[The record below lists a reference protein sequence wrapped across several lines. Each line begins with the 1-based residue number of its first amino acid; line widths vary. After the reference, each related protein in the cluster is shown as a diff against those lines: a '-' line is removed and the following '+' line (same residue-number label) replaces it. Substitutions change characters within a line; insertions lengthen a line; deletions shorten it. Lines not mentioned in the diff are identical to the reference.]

1 MAKIFDVQQIVRGK
15 VPAGGRIYIGAYG
28 SNPVD
33 NPGNVFTD
41 ENFTVS
47 VATPLTL
54 GVDGRPVD
62 STGQVLTLYAQ
73 DSYSM
78 MIRDKYDADVLPTYW
93 NVEVFDVDPDGNA
106 RVNIIQPED
115 GATGTSVGTTTNKY
129 EWGYFDRI
137 NLTFTPGVGDLAQAA
152 NVAYVN
158 GIADTKEDD
167 LGNPG
172 VDGYILSSTVA
183 GVRSWIPDGGFDPA
197 SNQNI
202 TGEWSFTVAHG
213 SEHWIGDDDP
223 ITGTPLWYYRQA
235 GNASNNGH
243 TLYSTQ
249 SDTGTEAEIQIDS
262 NNASD
267 ESNMLVRAGT
277 AKFSAKEDATG
288 SHAFI
293 DGDSL
298 TINTTS
304 TYSGVNVVPT
314 YGEQQLGTSGIYASE
329 VVSVDANNSFLKGY
343 LTAARIALDTT
354 QIGSGETANV
364 QDYRGLQDETTGAS
378 PGVLRAVNFFAYNPT
393 GTLYNWSI
401 QFNNGAFAP
410 ISADYDGTDGNVS
423 IVTEGNGTAKYN
435 GFEIATKNLEVVSDA
450 SATYILSA
458 ADNGKHIILTNA
470 GAVNL
475 QIDNGIDTGN
485 GDSVGFN
492 CLIETGNAS
501 TDISFTG
508 TATKVNFNGDTKV
521 AVGDGAMVTITS
533 AVNNRYNFTGNTTV

>member
-28 SNPVD
+28 SNPVE

-47 VATPLTL
+47 VATPLNL

-115 GATGTSVGTTTNKY
+115 GATGTSVGTTTNQY

-137 NLTFTPGVGDLAQAA
+137 NLTFTPGVGDVAQVA
-152 NVAYVN
+152 NVEYVN
-158 GIADTKEDD
+158 NIAATKEDD

-172 VDGYILSSTVA
+172 VDGYILSSTAA
-183 GVRSWIPDGGFDPA
+183 GVRSWIPDGGFDPT

-202 TGEWSFTVAHG
+202 TGTWSFDTSTSNRFWVANDNPVSGSPTYFFLVDDDGAGNKFIYNSTNESVSSTSATSYTYSSDDGLNGSSGAVITAGSAVVAATQDGSGSTVAINGDQLNLNTGIVSELFEVSFG
-213 SEHWIGDDDP
+213 S
-223 ITGTPLWYYRQA
+223 
-235 GNASNNGH
+235 S
-243 TLYSTQ
+243 
-249 SDTGTEAEIQIDS
+249 SDTEGLSI
-262 NNASD
+262 
-267 ESNMLVRAGT
+267 
-277 AKFSAKEDATG
+277 
-288 SHAFI
+288 
-293 DGDSL
+293 
-298 TINTTS
+298 
-304 TYSGVNVVPT
+304 SG
-314 YGEQQLGTSGIYASE
+314 G
-329 VVSVDANNSFLKGY
+329 
-343 LTAARIALDTT
+343 
-354 QIGSGETANV
+354 
-364 QDYRGLQDETTGAS
+364 
-378 PGVLRAVNFFAYNPT
+378 T
-393 GTLYNWSI
+393 GTLQWKENHSTLGDYVVWSVGATVGDRPNLEMSKATNSDD
-401 QFNNGAFAP
+401 QVFLGVTTTGLDVFREQLTDDFTAQLKTDNGTIKIF
-410 ISADYDGTDGNVS
+410 DDGANVD
-423 IVTEGNGTAKYN
+423 IDLNTAGTGTAKYN

-492 CLIETGNAS
+492 CLIETGNAA